1 MNENYPWLSFIDNE
15 EVIMPIAFAPAGTE
29 FEIRKVGAD
38 EKVKKRLQEMGIG
51 VGGKITLI
59 SSSGG
64 NVIVIVKEG
73 RICLDK
79 TLAGKILVA

>member
-1 MNENYPWLSFIDNE
+1 
-15 EVIMPIAFAPAGTE
+15 MPIAFAPSGRE
-29 FEIRKVGAD
+29 LEIRKVGAD
-38 EKVKKRLQEMGIG
+38 DKTKKHLQELGITEG
-51 VGGKITLI
+51 SKVTLI

-73 RICLDK
+73 RLCLDR

>member
-1 MNENYPWLSFIDNE
+1 
-15 EVIMPIAFAPAGTE
+15 MPIAIAPAGTE
-29 FEIRKVGAD
+29 LEVRKVGAD
-38 EKVKKRLQEMGIG
+38 DKIKKHLQELGIS
-51 VGGKITLI
+51 VGSKITLI

-73 RICLDK
+73 RLCLDR